1 MKTELKQQ
9 NEEECEGK
17 RYKTEGIM
25 QRRNMGP
32 EWRYEKLKKG
42 EDKKL

>member
-1 MKTELKQQ
+1 MKTEMKQE

-17 RYKTEGIM
+17 RYQTEAIM

-32 EWRYEKLKKG
+32 EVRYEKLKKG
-42 EDKKL
+42 EDEKL

>member
-1 MKTELKQQ
+1 MKTEMKQE

-17 RYKTEGIM
+17 RYKTEAIM

-32 EWRYEKLKKG
+32 EVRYEKLKKG
-42 EDKKL
+42 EDEKL